1 MEWGRA
7 PHTILLITR
16 AVKLQAGKSCL
27 ERAVQHFYPLE
38 LRCKQEMT
46 KETNENQLDV
56 NGNESR
62 PRQNVAA
69 IAVVKVN
76 DQINNEHE
84 VPNIQ
89 LTFDL
94 LRKSNGGR
102 VSRIFQRTDFLV
114 SRIFQRFELC
124 DGAHLLELLC
134 GSRKLIEPIRTI
146 GLC

>member
-1 MEWGRA
+1 
-7 PHTILLITR
+7 
-16 AVKLQAGKSCL
+16 
-27 ERAVQHFYPLE
+27 
-38 LRCKQEMT
+38 MT
-46 KETNENQLDV
+46 KETNANQLDV
-56 NGNESR
+56 NTNESW

-89 LTFDL
+89 LTFDHL
-94 LRKSNGGR
+94 QKSNGGR
-102 VSRIFQRTDFLV
+102 VSRIFQTTDFLV
-114 SRIFQRFELC
+114 SRIFQRFELY
-124 DGAHLLELLC
+124 DGAHLLDFLR

>member
-1 MEWGRA
+1 MILEWGRA

-38 LRCKQEMT
+38 LRCKQKMT

-56 NGNESR
+56 NANESR

-102 VSRIFQRTDFLV
+102 VSRIFQK
-114 SRIFQRFELC
+114 FELC
-124 DGAHLLELLC
+124 DGAHLLELLH